1 MQNRGQLYIVAAL
14 IIVALLINL
23 GAIYNYASSQKEDLS
38 VMDLSN
44 EIDFETSRVIDRGI
58 FKGENA
64 TAQVENI
71 TEYYANINPKNEL
84 IIIYGNFTDI
94 IAYHYKLDDAGN
106 VCIQTGACSGL
117 SFFKKIRAPPGI
129 VKSLNTIQVILGSST
144 YEFNLK
150 AGQNFYL
157 VLIKSDQQE
166 KIVVAPEQKQ

>member
-1 MQNRGQLYIVAAL
+1 MQKRGQLYIVAA
-14 IIVALLINL
+14 IIIASLLIGL

-38 VMDLSN
+38 VIDLSK

-58 FKGENA
+58 FRGENA

-84 IIIYGNFTDI
+84 TIIYGNSTDI

-117 SFFKKIRAPPGI
+117 SFFKKIRTSPSLI
-129 VKSLNTIQVILGSST
+129 KNLNTIQVILGDST

-157 VLIKSDQQE
+157 VLIKSDQQG

>member
-1 MQNRGQLYIVAAL
+1 MQKRGQLYIIAA
-14 IIVALLINL
+14 IIIAALLIGL
-23 GAIYNYASSQKEDLS
+23 GSIYNYARTEKEDS
-38 VMDLSN
+38 SIIDLSK

-64 TAQVENI
+64 TKQVENL
-71 TEYYANINPKNEL
+71 TEYYANLNPKNEL
-84 IIIYGNFTDI
+84 IIIYGNSTDI
-94 IAYHYKLDDAGN
+94 FAYHYKLDDTGN

-117 SFFKKIRAPPGI
+117 SFFKKIRTSP
-129 VKSLNTIQVILGSST
+129 SLIKNLNSIQVILDGAM